1 MDWGVVIIRLLL
13 ATFLGAVIGFEREYH
28 AKEAGVR
35 THLLVALG
43 SCLFMIISVY
53 GFDFMLDRD
62 HVSFDPSRIASQ
74 VVTGIGFIGAG
85 TIILQK
91 QMVRGLT
98 TAAGLWVTAA
108 IGLACG
114 NGMYIV
120 AVVTTVIVL
129 VSLGL
134 INVYLPYFSQK
145 ERHITFLAKDYEVMT
160 EILERLRQEKIT
172 VLNYELH
179 KSAEENDGKMLI
191 TLEISLVSWANNYGD
206 MRMVSM
212 KRISTKNMSLKNVVC
227 L

>member
-1 MDWGVVIIRLLL
+1 MVMEWKVFIVRLLL
-13 ATFLGAVIGFEREYH
+13 ATLLGSVIGFEREYH

-114 NGMYIV
+114 NGMYVI
-120 AVVTTVIVL
+120 AVVTTAIVL
-129 VSLGL
+129 ISLGL
-134 INVYLPYFSQK
+134 INVYLPYISQK
-145 ERHITFLAKDYEVMT
+145 ERRITFLAEDYAVMA
-160 EILERLRQEKIT
+160 EILNQLRLEKIT
-172 VLNYELH
+172 VLNYEMH
-179 KSAEENDGKMLI
+179 KSAEENDGKMLV
-191 TLEISLVSWANNYGD
+191 TLEI
-206 MRMVSM
+206 RM
-212 KRISTKNMSLKNVVC
+212 KRYDNVKGITSILKNFEKVELVQVF
-227 L
+227 

>member
-1 MDWGVVIIRLLL
+1 MDWGVVIMRLLL

-53 GFDFMLDRD
+53 GFDFMLGRD

-114 NGMYIV
+114 NGMYII
-120 AVVTTVIVL
+120 AAVTTAIVL

-145 ERHITFLAKDYEVMT
+145 ERQITFLVEDYDVLT
-160 EILERLRQEKIT
+160 NILDRLRQEKIT
-172 VLNYELH
+172 VLNYEMH
-179 KSAEENDGKMLI
+179 KDAEENNGKMLV
-191 TLEISLVSWANNYGD
+191 TLEI
-206 MRMVSM
+206 RM
-212 KRISTKNMSLKNVVC
+212 KRYDNTKGITSILKNFEKVELVQIS
-227 L
+227 

>member
-1 MDWGVVIIRLLL
+1 MVMEWKVFIVRLLL
-13 ATFLGAVIGFEREYH
+13 ATLLGSVIGFEREYH

-114 NGMYIV
+114 NGMYVI
-120 AVVTTVIVL
+120 AVVTTAIVL
-129 VSLGL
+129 ISLGL
-134 INVYLPYFSQK
+134 INVYLPYISQK
-145 ERHITFLAKDYEVMT
+145 ERRITFLAEDYAVMA
-160 EILERLRQEKIT
+160 EILNQLRQEKIT
-172 VLNYELH
+172 VLNYEMH
-179 KSAEENDGKMLI
+179 KSAEENDGKMLV
-191 TLEISLVSWANNYGD
+191 TLEI
-206 MRMVSM
+206 RM
-212 KRISTKNMSLKNVVC
+212 KRYDNVKGITSILKNFEKVELVQVS
-227 L
+227 

>member
-1 MDWGVVIIRLLL
+1 MMWTMVIRLLV
-13 ATFLGAVIGFEREYH
+13 ATALGALIGIEREYH

-43 SCLFMIISVY
+43 ACLFMILSIY
-53 GFDFMLDRD
+53 GFDLMLGRD

-114 NGMYIV
+114 TGMYVI
-120 AVVTTVIVL
+120 AVVTTVIAL
-129 VSLGL
+129 ASLGL
-134 INVYLPYFSQK
+134 INVFLPYVSQCD
-145 ERHITFLAKDYEVMT
+145 RRITFLVEDYGVLTEV
-160 EILERLRQEKIT
+160 LENLRHEKIT
-172 VLNYELH
+172 VLNYEMH
-179 KSAEENDGKMLI
+179 KDAEENNGKMLVS
-191 TLEISLVSWANNYGD
+191 LEI
-206 MRMVSM
+206 RM
-212 KRISTKNMSLKNVVC
+212 
-227 L
+227 

>member
-1 MDWGVVIIRLLL
+1 MEWKVFIVRLLL
-13 ATFLGAVIGFEREYH
+13 ATLLGSIIGFEREYH

-43 SCLFMIISVY
+43 SCLFMILSVY

-114 NGMYIV
+114 NGMYLI
-120 AVVTTVIVL
+120 AVVTTAIVL
-129 VSLGL
+129 ISLGL
-134 INVYLPYFSQK
+134 INVYLPYISQK
-145 ERHITFLAKDYEVMT
+145 ERRITFLAEDYAVMA
-160 EILERLRQEKIT
+160 EILNQLRQEKIT
-172 VLNYELH
+172 VLNYEMH
-179 KSAEENDGKMLI
+179 KSAEENDGKMLV
-191 TLEISLVSWANNYGD
+191 TLEI
-206 MRMVSM
+206 RM
-212 KRISTKNMSLKNVVC
+212 KRYDNVKGITSILKNFEKVELVQVS
-227 L
+227 

>member
-1 MDWGVVIIRLLL
+1 MVKVFILRLLI

-28 AKEAGVR
+28 AKEAGIR

-43 SCLFMIISVY
+43 ACLFMILSVY

-114 NGMYIV
+114 NGMYVI
-120 AVVTTVIVL
+120 AIVTTAIVL

-134 INVYLPYFSQK
+134 INVYLPYISQR
-145 ERHITFLAKDYEVMT
+145 ERHITFLVEDYAVMT
-160 EILERLRQEKIT
+160 EILDRLRQEKIT
-172 VLNYELH
+172 VLNYEMH
-179 KSAEENDGKMLI
+179 KSAEENNGKMLV
-191 TLEISLVSWANNYGD
+191 TLEI
-206 MRMVSM
+206 RM
-212 KRISTKNMSLKNVVC
+212 KRYDNAKGIASILRNFEKVELVQIS
-227 L
+227 

>member
-1 MDWGVVIIRLLL
+1 MVWTFILRLLT
-13 ATFLGAVIGFEREYH
+13 ATALGAVIGFEREYH
-28 AKEAGVR
+28 AKEAGIR

-43 SCLFMIISVY
+43 ACLFMILSVY

-114 NGMYIV
+114 NGMYII
-120 AVVTTVIVL
+120 AVVTTAVVL

-134 INVYLPYFSQK
+134 INLYLPYISQK
-145 ERHITFLAKDYEVMT
+145 ERHITFLASDYAVMT

-172 VLNYELH
+172 VLNYEMH
-179 KSAEENDGKMLI
+179 KSAEENNGKMLV
-191 TLEISLVSWANNYGD
+191 TLEI
-206 MRMVSM
+206 RM
-212 KRISTKNMSLKNVVC
+212 KRYDNAKGIASILRNFEKVELVQIS
-227 L
+227 

>member
-1 MDWGVVIIRLLL
+1 MIESMLIRLLV
-13 ATFLGAVIGFEREYH
+13 ATALGALIGFEREYH

-43 SCLFMIISVY
+43 ACLFMILSIY

-114 NGMYIV
+114 AGMYVIAIV
-120 AVVTTVIVL
+120 TAVIVL

-134 INVYLPYFSQK
+134 INVFLPYVSQK
-145 ERHITFLAKDYEVMT
+145 ERNVTFLAEDYDVMT
-160 EILERLRQEKIT
+160 EVLDNLREEKIT
-172 VLNYELH
+172 VLNYEMH
-179 KSAEENDGKMLI
+179 KDAEENNGKMLVTI
-191 TLEISLVSWANNYGD
+191 EIRTKRYDTVQAIKSILRNFEKVELVQ
-206 MRMVSM
+206 
-212 KRISTKNMSLKNVVC
+212 IS
-227 L
+227 

>member
-53 GFDFMLDRD
+53 GFDFMLDQD

-114 NGMYIV
+114 NGMYII
-120 AVVTTVIVL
+120 AAVTTVIVL

-145 ERHITFLAKDYEVMT
+145 ERHITFLAEDYEVMT
-160 EILERLRQEKIT
+160 EILDRLRQEKIT

-179 KSAEENDGKMLI
+179 KDAEENDGKMLVS
-191 TLEISLVSWANNYGD
+191 LEI
-206 MRMVSM
+206 RM
-212 KRISTKNMSLKNVVC
+212 KRYDNVKGITSILKNFEKVELVQIS
-227 L
+227 

>member
-1 MDWGVVIIRLLL
+1 MVMEWKVFIVRLLL
-13 ATFLGAVIGFEREYH
+13 ATLLGSVIGFEREYH

-114 NGMYIV
+114 NGMYVI
-120 AVVTTVIVL
+120 AVVTTAIVL
-129 VSLGL
+129 ISLGL
-134 INVYLPYFSQK
+134 INVYLPYISQK
-145 ERHITFLAKDYEVMT
+145 ERRITFLAEDYAVMA
-160 EILERLRQEKIT
+160 EILNQLRQEKIT
-172 VLNYELH
+172 VLNYEMH
-179 KSAEENDGKMLI
+179 KSAEENDGKMLV
-191 TLEISLVSWANNYGD
+191 TLEI
-206 MRMVSM
+206 RM
-212 KRISTKNMSLKNVVC
+212 KRYDNVKGITSILKNFEKVELVQVF
-227 L
+227 

>member
-1 MDWGVVIIRLLL
+1 MVWTFILRLAL
-13 ATFLGAVIGFEREYH
+13 ATMLGAIIGFEREYH
-28 AKEAGVR
+28 AKEAGIR

-43 SCLFMIISVY
+43 ACLFMILSVY

-114 NGMYIV
+114 NGMFII
-120 AVVTTVIVL
+120 AAVTTVIVL

-145 ERHITFLAKDYEVMT
+145 ERHITFLVEDYGLMT
-160 EILERLRQEKIT
+160 EILEKLRQEKIT
-172 VLNYELH
+172 VLNYEMH
-179 KSAEENDGKMLI
+179 KSAEENNGKMLV
-191 TLEISLVSWANNYGD
+191 TLEI
-206 MRMVSM
+206 RM
-212 KRISTKNMSLKNVVC
+212 KRYDNVKGITLILKNFEKVELVQIS
-227 L
+227 

>member
-1 MDWGVVIIRLLL
+1 MEWKVFIVRLLL
-13 ATFLGAVIGFEREYH
+13 ATLLGSVIGFEREYH

-114 NGMYIV
+114 NGMYVI
-120 AVVTTVIVL
+120 AVVTTAIVL
-129 VSLGL
+129 ISLGL
-134 INVYLPYFSQK
+134 INVYLPYISQK
-145 ERHITFLAKDYEVMT
+145 ERRITFLAEDYAVMA
-160 EILERLRQEKIT
+160 EILNQLRLEKIT
-172 VLNYELH
+172 VLNYEMH
-179 KSAEENDGKMLI
+179 KSAEENDGKMLV
-191 TLEISLVSWANNYGD
+191 TLEI
-206 MRMVSM
+206 RM
-212 KRISTKNMSLKNVVC
+212 KRYDNVKGITSILKNFEKVELVQVF
-227 L
+227 

>member
-1 MDWGVVIIRLLL
+1 MAWTFILRLAL
-13 ATFLGAVIGFEREYH
+13 ATLLGAIIGFEREYH
-28 AKEAGVR
+28 AKEAGIR

-43 SCLFMIISVY
+43 ACLFMILSVY

-114 NGMYIV
+114 NGMYLI
-120 AVVTTVIVL
+120 AIVTTAIVL
-129 VSLGL
+129 ISLGL
-134 INVYLPYFSQK
+134 INVYLPYISQR
-145 ERHITFLAKDYEVMT
+145 ERHITFLVEDYAVMT
-160 EILERLRQEKIT
+160 DILERLRQEKIT
-172 VLNYELH
+172 VLNYEMH
-179 KSAEENDGKMLI
+179 KSAEENSGKMLVS
-191 TLEISLVSWANNYGD
+191 LEI
-206 MRMVSM
+206 RM
-212 KRISTKNMSLKNVVC
+212 KRYDNAKGIASILRNFEKVELVQIS
-227 L
+227 

>member
-1 MDWGVVIIRLLL
+1 MVWTFILRLSL
-13 ATFLGAVIGFEREYH
+13 ATLLGAVIGFEREYH
-28 AKEAGVR
+28 AKEAGIR

-43 SCLFMIISVY
+43 ACLFMILSVY

-114 NGMYIV
+114 NGMFII
-120 AVVTTVIVL
+120 AAVTTVIVL

-145 ERHITFLAKDYEVMT
+145 ERHITFLVEDYGLMT
-160 EILERLRQEKIT
+160 EILEKLRQEKIT
-172 VLNYELH
+172 VLNYEMH
-179 KSAEENDGKMLI
+179 KSAEENNGKMLV
-191 TLEISLVSWANNYGD
+191 TLEI
-206 MRMVSM
+206 RM
-212 KRISTKNMSLKNVVC
+212 KRYDNVKGITSILKNFEKVELVQIS
-227 L
+227 

>member
-1 MDWGVVIIRLLL
+1 MVWTFILRLSL
-13 ATFLGAVIGFEREYH
+13 ATLLGAVIGFEREYH
-28 AKEAGVR
+28 AKEAGIR

-43 SCLFMIISVY
+43 ACLFMILSVY

-114 NGMYIV
+114 NGMFII
-120 AVVTTVIVL
+120 AAVTTVIVL
-129 VSLGL
+129 MSLGL
-134 INVYLPYFSQK
+134 INVYLPYFSQR
-145 ERHITFLAKDYEVMT
+145 ERHITFLVEDYGVMT
-160 EILERLRQEKIT
+160 EILEKLRLEKIT
-172 VLNYELH
+172 VLNYEMH
-179 KSAEENDGKMLI
+179 KSAEENNGKMLV
-191 TLEISLVSWANNYGD
+191 TLEI
-206 MRMVSM
+206 RM
-212 KRISTKNMSLKNVVC
+212 KRYDNVKGINSILKNFEKVELVQIS
-227 L
+227 

>member
-53 GFDFMLDRD
+53 GFDFMLDQD

-114 NGMYIV
+114 NGMYII
-120 AVVTTVIVL
+120 AAVTTVIVL

-145 ERHITFLAKDYEVMT
+145 ERHITFLAEDYEVMT
-160 EILERLRQEKIT
+160 DILERLRQEKIT

-179 KSAEENDGKMLI
+179 KDAEENNGKMLVS
-191 TLEISLVSWANNYGD
+191 LEI
-206 MRMVSM
+206 RM
-212 KRISTKNMSLKNVVC
+212 KRYDNVKGITSILKNFEKVELVQIS
-227 L
+227 

>member
-1 MDWGVVIIRLLL
+1 MEWKVFIVRLLL
-13 ATFLGAVIGFEREYH
+13 ATLLGSVIGFEREYH

-114 NGMYIV
+114 NGMYVI
-120 AVVTTVIVL
+120 AVVTTAIVL
-129 VSLGL
+129 ISLGL
-134 INVYLPYFSQK
+134 INVYLPYISQK
-145 ERHITFLAKDYEVMT
+145 ERRITFLAEDYAVMA
-160 EILERLRQEKIT
+160 EILNQLPVAAGGLAGGGRE
-172 VLNYELH
+172 
-179 KSAEENDGKMLI
+179 AG
-191 TLEISLVSWANNYGD
+191 
-206 MRMVSM
+206 
-212 KRISTKNMSLKNVVC
+212 VVFRRAHVVGS
-227 L
+227 

>member
-1 MDWGVVIIRLLL
+1 MVWTFILRLAL
-13 ATFLGAVIGFEREYH
+13 ATMLGAIIGFEREYH
-28 AKEAGVR
+28 AKEAGIR

-43 SCLFMIISVY
+43 ACLFMILSVY
-53 GFDFMLDRD
+53 GFDFMLDHD

-114 NGMYIV
+114 NGMFII
-120 AVVTTVIVL
+120 AAVTTVIVL

-145 ERHITFLAKDYEVMT
+145 ERHITFLVEDYGVMT
-160 EILERLRQEKIT
+160 EILEKLRQEKIT
-172 VLNYELH
+172 VLNYEMH
-179 KSAEENDGKMLI
+179 KSAEENNGKMLV
-191 TLEISLVSWANNYGD
+191 TLEI
-206 MRMVSM
+206 RM
-212 KRISTKNMSLKNVVC
+212 KRYDNVKGITSILKNFEKVELVQIS
-227 L
+227 

>member
-53 GFDFMLDRD
+53 GFDFMLDQD

-114 NGMYIV
+114 NGMYII
-120 AVVTTVIVL
+120 AAVTTVIVL

-145 ERHITFLAKDYEVMT
+145 ERHITFLTEDYEVMT

-179 KSAEENDGKMLI
+179 KDAEENDGKMLVS
-191 TLEISLVSWANNYGD
+191 LEI
-206 MRMVSM
+206 RM
-212 KRISTKNMSLKNVVC
+212 KRYDNAKGIASILKNFEKVELVQIS
-227 L
+227 